1 MTLNASGNLGLG
13 VTPSAWNSNSKA
25 LQLPSFISL
34 SQQNSGA
41 LNLMSYAYE
50 SSANTFTYGATG
62 VYATRL
68 SMNPNDGVIA
78 FYNST
83 TGTAGNAISFTQA
96 MTLNASGNLSVGNTN
111 DTYKLD
117 VSGTGRFTG
126 VLTGTSATFSG
137 ILTVTSS
144 SGTKAILATTR
155 AFGVNRNFQIA
166 VDEYEEGQ
174 FTITPSTTQGGSGY
188 TTPIFKLAATG
199 AATFSSSVTA
209 TQFTSTGGRGT
220 DYGYELPDWQI
231 YNTSS
236 GNNLAF
242 SNYTVDFLTITSG
255 GNYQLRNTVYSTS
268 ADVTTTTYRQLYPS
282 GYNIAE
288 IAVRTDGQY
297 YAGAFSFRTAD
308 AANANVLVERLLIAS
323 TGAATFSSSVTATQG
338 IFTGGA
344 IPNLFIQSASGGT
357 SVQFRAT
364 ANESSQQVNL
374 VAESNHP
381 LTFWTNSTERMRITS
396 GGLIGM
402 GVTNPSE
409 KLHLKDATTGY
420 VGLRLEGTGVYAGT
434 DWTMYASS
442 TSPSTANDFLGFYNN
457 STTDGAVAGYK
468 MSILKN
474 GNVGIGTNLNTNGF
488 SRLVLNG
495 GANGNESGIQ
505 VNYGASTY
513 GGFALTT
520 LSAAGGG
527 MAVYTYTGNV
537 GSESYSERMRITS
550 AGNVGIGTT
559 SPAYKLDVTGEVRT
573 SAGYLFNNQA
583 ASGFFSWYAY
593 SGTVYVYSSA
603 VGNLASIN
611 GTTGAYTAVSDI
623 NKKKDFE
630 LSNLG
635 LDAVMGLKPTMY
647 RMNSEYGT
655 QKHLG
660 FIAQEVKD
668 YIPQAYVESGNFI
681 GLSEMPLIATLTKA
695 VQELKAELDTLKNK

>member
-1 MTLNASGNLGLG
+1 
-13 VTPSAWNSNSKA
+13 
-25 LQLPSFISL
+25 
-34 SQQNSGA
+34 
-41 LNLMSYAYE
+41 
-50 SSANTFTYGATG
+50 
-62 VYATRL
+62 
-68 SMNPNDGVIA
+68 
-78 FYNST
+78 
-83 TGTAGNAISFTQA
+83 
-96 MTLNASGNLSVGNTN
+96 
-111 DTYKLD
+111 
-117 VSGTGRFTG
+117 
-126 VLTGTSATFSG
+126 
-137 ILTVTSS
+137 
-144 SGTKAILATTR
+144 
-155 AFGVNRNFQIA
+155 
-166 VDEYEEGQ
+166 
-174 FTITPSTTQGGSGY
+174 
-188 TTPIFKLAATG
+188 
-199 AATFSSSVTA
+199 
-209 TQFTSTGGRGT
+209 
-220 DYGYELPDWQI
+220 
-231 YNTSS
+231 
-236 GNNLAF
+236 
-242 SNYTVDFLTITSG
+242 
-255 GNYQLRNTVYSTS
+255 
-268 ADVTTTTYRQLYPS
+268 
-282 GYNIAE
+282 
-288 IAVRTDGQY
+288 
-297 YAGAFSFRTAD
+297 
-308 AANANVLVERLLIAS
+308 
-323 TGAATFSSSVTATQG
+323 
-338 IFTGGA
+338 
-344 IPNLFIQSASGGT
+344 
-357 SVQFRAT
+357 
-364 ANESSQQVNL
+364 
-374 VAESNHP
+374 
-381 LTFWTNSTERMRITS
+381 
-396 GGLIGM
+396 
-402 GVTNPSE
+402 
-409 KLHLKDATTGY
+409 
-420 VGLRLEGTGVYAGT
+420 
-434 DWTMYASS
+434 
-442 TSPSTANDFLGFYNN
+442 
-457 STTDGAVAGYK
+457 

>member
-1 MTLNASGNLGLG
+1 LL
-13 VTPSAWNSNSKA
+13 
-25 LQLPSFISL
+25 
-34 SQQNSGA
+34 
-41 LNLMSYAYE
+41 
-50 SSANTFTYGATG
+50 
-62 VYATRL
+62 
-68 SMNPNDGVIA
+68 
-78 FYNST
+78 
-83 TGTAGNAISFTQA
+83 
-96 MTLNASGNLSVGNTN
+96 
-111 DTYKLD
+111 
-117 VSGTGRFTG
+117 
-126 VLTGTSATFSG
+126 
-137 ILTVTSS
+137 
-144 SGTKAILATTR
+144 
-155 AFGVNRNFQIA
+155 
-166 VDEYEEGQ
+166 
-174 FTITPSTTQGGSGY
+174 
-188 TTPIFKLAATG
+188 G